1 MIMSLALGLGIVVL
15 TLCVQA
21 VPTAILIRIATSK
34 HPRSLTRPSFWPNF
48 VLFQMAAVFLA
59 LAHLVDVG
67 LWALL
72 YYLCG
77 EFAEFEA
84 AYYHS
89 AVNFSSLGY
98 GDIVMSV
105 RWRLL
110 GPLEAMNGIVM
121 FGLSTALMF
130 ALMMRLIERRLEAE
144 GNGKGMTSP
153 ARLPEGC
160 RPHSIRAKPA

>member
-1 MIMSLALGLGIVVL
+1 MILSLALGLGLFVL
-15 TLCVQA
+15 TLCVQV

-34 HPRSLTRPSFWPNF
+34 NPRGLTRPSFWPNF
-48 VLFQMAAVFLA
+48 VLFQMAALLLA
-59 LAHLVDVG
+59 LAHLVDVA

-72 YYLCG
+72 YCLCG

-121 FGLSTALMF
+121 FALSTALMF
-130 ALMMRLIERRLEAE
+130 ALLTRLIERRLKVKGEA
-144 GNGKGMTSP
+144 NG
-153 ARLPEGC
+153 
-160 RPHSIRAKPA
+160 

>member
-1 MIMSLALGLGIVVL
+1 MILSLALGLGVFVL
-15 TLCVQA
+15 TLCVQV

-34 HPRSLTRPSFWPNF
+34 NPRGLTRAAFLPNF
-48 VLFQMAAVFLA
+48 VLLQVAALLLA
-59 LAHLVDVG
+59 LAHLVDIA

-72 YYLCG
+72 YCLCG

-98 GDIVMSV
+98 GDIVMSA

-121 FGLSTALMF
+121 FSLSTALMF
-130 ALMMRLIERRLEAE
+130 ALLTRLIERRLKA
-144 GNGKGMTSP
+144 KG
-153 ARLPEGC
+153 
-160 RPHSIRAKPA
+160 RAMGDESGPVA

>member
-1 MIMSLALGLGIVVL
+1 MILSLAFGLGTFIL

-21 VPTAILIRIATSK
+21 VPTAILIGIATSK

-59 LAHLVDVG
+59 LAHLVEVG
-67 LWALL
+67 LWAFL
-72 YYLCG
+72 YCLCG
-77 EFAEFEA
+77 EFAEFEV

-121 FGLSTALMF
+121 FALSTALMF
-130 ALMMRLIERRLEAE
+130 ALMMRLIDRRLGTNATE
-144 GNGKGMTSP
+144 KG
-153 ARLPEGC
+153 
-160 RPHSIRAKPA
+160 

>member
-1 MIMSLALGLGIVVL
+1 MILSLALALGVFVL

-34 HPRSLTRPSFWPNF
+34 HPRGLTRPSFWPNF
-48 VLFQMAAVFLA
+48 VLFQLAALLLA
-59 LAHLVDVG
+59 LAHLVDIA

-72 YYLCG
+72 YCLCG

-89 AVNFSSLGY
+89 AVNFSTLGY
-98 GDIVMSV
+98 GDIVMSA

-110 GPLEAMNGIVM
+110 GPLEAMNGIVI
-121 FGLSTALMF
+121 FALSTALMF
-130 ALMMRLIERRLEAE
+130 ALMMRLIQQRLEAKATE
-144 GNGKGMTSP
+144 KG
-153 ARLPEGC
+153 
-160 RPHSIRAKPA
+160 